1 MKKNSESKAIRKQL
15 ISQFYRNNKIRFYVA
30 MAVTLIS
37 SLANLVFSWLLQAVL
52 DTATGADGTIPLTT
66 LITIAIVLYGVLAVL
81 CFIQYHTQPAFIAKA
96 MQQYKDH
103 VFERLSQKGITA
115 FSGENSSLY
124 TSALSNDAAS
134 IERNYLESSFSLATH
149 ILLFTGAFA
158 MMLWYSP
165 MLTLATIGF
174 SVVPVIASILTG
186 SRIAKAEKV
195 LSDRNESY
203 LGTLK
208 DCLTGFSVI
217 KSFKAEKQAIA
228 LMSQTCAQAAQAK
241 CRRDKIAV
249 VVSAIGLA
257 AGSIT
262 QFGVFFFSA
271 YLALSGKGI
280 TPGVIILFVQLINF
294 VISPIGEVPG
304 LLAQRKAAKEL
315 IGKMADALSK
325 NIREEEKTV
334 EAHLDDCI
342 EIRDLRF
349 SYEDGSE
356 ILSGINTR
364 FEAGKSYAIVGAS
377 GSGKSTLLNLL
388 MASHDD
394 YEGSIS
400 YDGTE
405 LRSIS
410 SQSLYGLASMVQQN
424 VFVFNASIRDNITMF
439 SSFPEHEIDRA
450 IQLSGLSALIAERG
464 EDYLCG
470 ENGSGLS
477 GGEKQRI
484 SIARSLLRRS
494 SLLLVDEATAALDTQ
509 TANMISGAIL
519 DLDNL
524 TRIVVTHSLDEAL
537 LRRCDCILSL
547 RSGKIA
553 ESGSFDELMQ
563 KKGYFYSLYTVSQ

>member
-15 ISQFYRNNKIRFYVA
+15 ISQFYRNNRARFAAA

-66 LITIAIVLYGVLAVL
+66 LITIAVVLYGVLAVL

-174 SVVPVIASILTG
+174 SIVPVIASILTG
-186 SRIAKAEKV
+186 NRIAKAEKV
-195 LSDRNESY
+195 LTDRNESY
-203 LGTLK
+203 LSTLK

-249 VVSAIGLA
+249 VVSSIGLA
-257 AGSIT
+257 AGTIT

-294 VISPIGEVPG
+294 VISPIGELAYHDVPYIVNNFEIG
-304 LLAQRKAAKEL
+304 PLAKR
-315 IGKMADALSK
+315 
-325 NIREEEKTV
+325 
-334 EAHLDDCI
+334 
-342 EIRDLRF
+342 
-349 SYEDGSE
+349 
-356 ILSGINTR
+356 
-364 FEAGKSYAIVGAS
+364 
-377 GSGKSTLLNLL
+377 
-388 MASHDD
+388 
-394 YEGSIS
+394 
-400 YDGTE
+400 
-405 LRSIS
+405 
-410 SQSLYGLASMVQQN
+410 LY
-424 VFVFNASIRDNITMF
+424 
-439 SSFPEHEIDRA
+439 
-450 IQLSGLSALIAERG
+450 
-464 EDYLCG
+464 
-470 ENGSGLS
+470 
-477 GGEKQRI
+477 
-484 SIARSLLRRS
+484 
-494 SLLLVDEATAALDTQ
+494 
-509 TANMISGAIL
+509 
-519 DLDNL
+519 
-524 TRIVVTHSLDEAL
+524 
-537 LRRCDCILSL
+537 
-547 RSGKIA
+547 
-553 ESGSFDELMQ
+553 DELTGLQ
-563 KKGYFYSLYTVSQ
+563 WGDKPDAFGWTFPVEPN

>member
-15 ISQFYRNNKIRFYVA
+15 ISQFYRNNRARFAAA

-66 LITIAIVLYGVLAVL
+66 LITIAVVLYGVLAVL

-174 SVVPVIASILTG
+174 SIVPVIASILTG
-186 SRIAKAEKV
+186 NRIAKAEKV

-203 LGTLK
+203 LSTLK

-249 VVSAIGLA
+249 VVSSIGLA
-257 AGSIT
+257 AGTIT

-304 LLAQRKAAKEL
+304 LLAQRKAAREL

-325 NIREEEKTV
+325 NIREEGKTV

-356 ILSGINTR
+356 ILSGITTR
-364 FEAGKSYAIVGAS
+364 FEAGKSYVIVGAS

-388 MASHDD
+388 MASHDG
-394 YEGSIS
+394 YEGSIT

-410 SQSLYGLASMVQQN
+410 SHSLYGLASMVQQN

-494 SLLLVDEATAALDTQ
+494 SLLLVDEATAALDAQ